1 MKNRVR
7 RYAGLEMSDLFRNP
21 ALRAYLANVRGWH
34 GYVRFLGLPD
44 RRDNPDV
51 EIGGLFVWPL
61 LTRRHVSPDEN
72 PANWLDEAERV
83 LDALMIGKPLMLLGD
98 PGSGKTTL
106 LNYLVWLLG
115 RPSENVLIDRLGW
128 RLPVPMVLREMRLRG
143 VTDFDGLLAAFLGH
157 AMSEPLRE
165 GGYLNEMLATGQAF
179 ILLDGIDEVGDQA
192 ARTNLRRAV
201 FDGFAR
207 YPDCLWVLSSRI
219 VGYDEVSFDRNPFD
233 EALLGKARASPFEG
247 PAVYEDAGEYSNDPP
262 PSNHGKMSMRR
273 ASRGFSAAGR
283 GIDDTPVVTR
293 FIAPFDDKR
302 ITSFARKWYIQ
313 REAAATRAG
322 ADASHLVRAVH
333 ADPAILR
340 LARVPNLLTMMALIH
355 RIETTLP
362 HGRALL
368 YDRIAEA
375 YLESIDKFRGLY
387 SGAHDLPQKKFWLAR
402 VGYEMQRRRTLA
414 EETDGE
420 ASAFRGKAESPDSLE
435 ILVESGDVAAW
446 LAAEMERGG
455 TIVGVDSPG
464 EFLDF
469 VGRRSGLF
477 LPRAEGRY
485 AFIHLS
491 FQEYFAA
498 VALERDVTGIDW
510 ARGKRSPLGFF
521 REDLAK
527 WAEQSIWRE
536 TFVFLFELLAPKR
549 DWYADLLDCVFGEG
563 FSRLDTPEPDEQ
575 TLNLAFLAARLVV
588 NPRAGLA
595 PAKIR
600 DAIDG
605 CVRTQLRYQS
615 AEWYNRFLS
624 DNVFREL
631 LVDDRE
637 WNAKVLDA
645 IGDQLRKLGIRGI
658 DLSKTRTDDIAP
670 LADLIELQSLSLWGT
685 TVSDLTPLA
694 NLTALQRLDLD
705 GTLVSDLTPLSNLI
719 GLQWLHLDGTPV
731 SDLSPLSNLTALE
744 SLELRR
750 TSVSD
755 LSPLRNL
762 TRLQWLYLIKTK
774 VSDLTPLANLTDLQ
788 SLNLMETRIS
798 NLTPLSN
805 LTGLQRLDLDGTL
818 VSDLSPLSNLT
829 ALESLELRRTS
840 VSDLS
845 PLRNLTRLQWLHLM
859 ETEVSDLTPLANLT
873 ALKLLTLSWTSVS
886 NFSPLGNLTR
896 LQWLYL
902 TKTKVSD
909 FTPLANLTD
918 LQSLNLMETRI
929 SDLTPLSNLTG
940 LQHLDL
946 DGTLVSDLSPLANL
960 TELQHLDLDGTPV
973 SDLTPLANLTKLQS
987 LDLTGTGI
995 TENEVSKLR
1004 DALPHCRIL
1013 T

>member
-1 MKNRVR
+1 MKSPVR

-44 RRDNPDV
+44 RRDRPDV
-51 EIGGLFVWPL
+51 EVGGLFVWPL

-72 PANWLDEAERV
+72 PDNWLDEAERL
-83 LDALMIGKPLMLLGD
+83 LDTLMIGKPLVLLGD

-115 RPSENVLIDRLGW
+115 RPSENILIDRLGW
-128 RLPVPMVLREMRLRG
+128 RLPVPMVLRELHLRG
-143 VTDFDGLLAAFLGH
+143 VTDFDGLLRAFLGH

-233 EALLGKARASPFEG
+233 EAPLGKARASPFEG

-262 PSNHGKMSMRR
+262 PSNHGKVSMRR
-273 ASRGFSAAGR
+273 ASRGFSATGR
-283 GIDDTPVVTR
+283 GIGDTPVVTR

-302 ITSFARKWYIQ
+302 ITAFARKWYIQ

-387 SGAHDLPQKKFWLAR
+387 SGAYDLPQKKFWLAR
-402 VGYEMQRRRTLA
+402 VGYEMQRHRTLA

-420 ASAFRGKAESPDSLE
+420 APAFRGKAESPDSLE
-435 ILVESGDVAAW
+435 ILVESGDVVAW
-446 LAAEMERGG
+446 LAAEMKRGG
-455 TIVGVDSPG
+455 TTVGVDSPG

-510 ARGKRSPLGFF
+510 ARGKPSPLGFV
-521 REDLAK
+521 RDDLVR
-527 WAEQSIWRE
+527 WAEQSAWRE
-536 TFVFLFELLAPKR
+536 TFVFLFELLAPKH
-549 DWYADLLDCVFGEG
+549 DWYAELLDCVFGEG
-563 FSRLDTPEPDEQ
+563 FSRLDTPKPDER

-595 PAKIR
+595 PAKTR
-600 DAIDG
+600 DAIEG

-615 AEWYNRFLS
+615 AESYDRFLS

-637 WNAKVLDA
+637 WNAKVFDA
-645 IGDQLRKLGIRGI
+645 IGDQLRKLGIRRI
-658 DLSKTRTDDIAP
+658 DLSKMRTDDIAP
-670 LADLIELQSLSLWGT
+670 LADLIELQWLSLRST

-694 NLTALQRLDLD
+694 NLTALQFLDLD
-705 GTLVSDLTPLSNLI
+705 GTLVSDLSPLADLI
-719 GLQWLHLDGTPV
+719 ELQWLILW
-731 SDLSPLSNLTALE
+731 
-744 SLELRR
+744 R
-750 TSVSD
+750 T
-755 LSPLRNL
+755 
-762 TRLQWLYLIKTK
+762 T
-774 VSDLTPLANLTDLQ
+774 VSDLTPLANLT
-788 SLNLMETRIS
+788 
-798 NLTPLSN
+798 
-805 LTGLQRLDLDGTL
+805 GLQHIGLDGTL

-829 ALESLELRRTS
+829 ALESLELGGKS
-840 VSDLS
+840 VSDITPLS
-845 PLRNLTRLQWLHLM
+845 NLTGLQSLSLWS
-859 ETEVSDLTPLANLT
+859 TTVSDLTPLANLT
-873 ALKLLTLSWTSVS
+873 
-886 NFSPLGNLTR
+886 
-896 LQWLYL
+896 
-902 TKTKVSD
+902 
-909 FTPLANLTD
+909 
-918 LQSLNLMETRI
+918 
-929 SDLTPLSNLTG
+929 G
-940 LQHLDL
+940 LQHIGLE
-946 DGTLVSDLSPLANL
+946 GTLVSDLSPLADL
-960 TELQHLDLDGTPV
+960 IELQWLILWRTTV
-973 SDLTPLANLTKLQS
+973 SDLTPLANLTGLQHIGLEGTLVSDLSPLSNLTALESLELWGTSVSDITPLSNLTGLQWLSLWSTTVSDLTPLANLTGLQHINLEGTLVSDLSPLSNLTKLQL
-987 LDLTGTGI
+987 LDLKGTGI
-995 TENEVSKLR
+995 TENEARKLR

>member
-1 MKNRVR
+1 MKSRVR

-72 PANWLDEAERV
+72 PANWLDEVERV

-179 ILLDGIDEVGDQA
+179 ILLDGIDEIGDQA

-233 EALLGKARASPFEG
+233 EAPLGKARASPFEG

-262 PSNHGKMSMRR
+262 PSNHGKVSMRR
-273 ASRGFSAAGR
+273 AFRGFSATER
-283 GIDDTPVVTR
+283 GIDDAPVVTR

-302 ITSFARKWYIQ
+302 ITAFARKWYIQ

-322 ADASHLVRAVH
+322 ADASHLVRAVR

-375 YLESIDKFRGLY
+375 YLESIDKYRGLY

-414 EETDGE
+414 KEADGE
-420 ASAFRGKAESPDSLE
+420 ASAFRGKAESPDSSE

-455 TIVGVDSPG
+455 TTVGVDSPG

-469 VGRRSGLF
+469 VGRRSGLL

-510 ARGKRSPLGFF
+510 ARGKRSPLGLK
-521 REDLAK
+521 RGNLAK

-536 TFVFLFELLAPKR
+536 TFVFLFEMLAPKN
-549 DWYADLLDCVFGEG
+549 DWHADLLNCVFGKG
-563 FSRLDTPEPDEQ
+563 FSRLDARKPDER
-575 TLNLAFLAARLVV
+575 TLNLACLAARLVV

-595 PAKIR
+595 PAKTR

-615 AEWYNRFLS
+615 AGSYNRFLS
-624 DNVFREL
+624 DNVFRVL

-645 IGDQLRKLGIRGI
+645 IGEQLRKLGIRRI
-658 DLSKTRTDDIAP
+658 DLSGTRIDDIAP
-670 LADLIELQSLSLWGT
+670 FANLTGLQILHLNKTPVSDLSPLANLTGLQFLHLNETPVSDLSPLANLTGLQFLNLDKTPVSDLSPLANLTGLQFLNLDKT
-685 TVSDLTPLA
+685 PVSDLTPLA
-694 NLTALQRLDLD
+694 NLT
-705 GTLVSDLTPLSNLI
+705 
-719 GLQWLHLDGTPV
+719 GLQFLHLNETPV
-731 SDLSPLSNLTALE
+731 SDLSPLA
-744 SLELRR
+744 
-750 TSVSD
+750 
-755 LSPLRNL
+755 
-762 TRLQWLYLIKTK
+762 
-774 VSDLTPLANLTDLQ
+774 
-788 SLNLMETRIS
+788 
-798 NLTPLSN
+798 N
-805 LTGLQRLDLDGTL
+805 LTGLQ
-818 VSDLSPLSNLT
+818 
-829 ALESLELRRTS
+829 
-840 VSDLS
+840 
-845 PLRNLTRLQWLHLM
+845 
-859 ETEVSDLTPLANLT
+859 
-873 ALKLLTLSWTSVS
+873 
-886 NFSPLGNLTR
+886 F
-896 LQWLYL
+896 
-902 TKTKVSD
+902 
-909 FTPLANLTD
+909 
-918 LQSLNLMETRI
+918 LNLDKTPV

-940 LQHLDL
+940 LQFLDL
-946 DGTLVSDLSPLANL
+946 N
-960 TELQHLDLDGTPV
+960 ETPV
-973 SDLTPLANLTKLQS
+973 SDLTPLANLTGLQILDLNETPVSDLTPLANLTGLQILHLNKTPVSDLTPLANLTGLQILHLNETPVSDLTPLANLTGLQFLHLNKTPVSDLTSLSNLTGLQYIYLSGTLVSDLFPLSNLTKLQS
-987 LDLTGTGI
+987 LVLTGIGI
-995 TENEVSKLR
+995 TENEASKLR
-1004 DALPHCRIL
+1004 DALPHCDIL

>member
-1 MKNRVR
+1 MKSPVR

-44 RRDNPDV
+44 RRDRPDV

-72 PANWLDEAERV
+72 PANWLDEVERV

-115 RPSENVLIDRLGW
+115 RPSENVLIDRQGW

-179 ILLDGIDEVGDQA
+179 VLLDGIDEVGDQA

-233 EALLGKARASPFEG
+233 EAPLGKARTSPLEG

-273 ASRGFSAAGR
+273 ASRGFSATGR

-302 ITSFARKWYIQ
+302 ITAFARKWYIQ

-435 ILVESGDVAAW
+435 ILVESGDVVAW

-455 TIVGVDSPG
+455 TTVGVDSPE

-510 ARGKRSPLGFF
+510 ARGKPSPLGFV
-521 REDLAK
+521 RADLAR
-527 WAEQSIWRE
+527 WAEQSAWRE
-536 TFVFLFELLAPKR
+536 TFVILFELLAPKR
-549 DWYADLLDCVFGEG
+549 DWYADLLDCVFGDE
-563 FSRLDTPEPDEQ
+563 FSRLDAPKPDER

-595 PAKIR
+595 PAKTWDVIV
-600 DAIDG
+600 DG

-615 AEWYNRFLS
+615 AASYDRFRS

-631 LVDDRE
+631 LGDDRE
-637 WNAKVLDA
+637 WNAKVFDA
-645 IGDQLRKLGIRGI
+645 IGEQLRKLGIRWL
-658 DLSKTRTDDIAP
+658 DLSMTRIDDIAP
-670 LADLIELQSLSLWGT
+670 LADLIELQSLLLWRT
-685 TVSDLTPLA
+685 KISDLTPLT
-694 NLTALQRLDLD
+694 NLTA
-705 GTLVSDLTPLSNLI
+705 
-719 GLQWLHLDGTPV
+719 
-731 SDLSPLSNLTALE
+731 
-744 SLELRR
+744 
-750 TSVSD
+750 
-755 LSPLRNL
+755 
-762 TRLQWLYLIKTK
+762 
-774 VSDLTPLANLTDLQ
+774 
-788 SLNLMETRIS
+788 
-798 NLTPLSN
+798 
-805 LTGLQRLDLDGTL
+805 LQRLDLDGTL

-829 ALESLELRRTS
+829 ALESLELRGTS
-840 VSDLS
+840 ISGLTPLS
-845 PLRNLTRLQWLHLM
+845 NLTGLQRLYLM
-859 ETEVSDLTPLANLT
+859 ETKVSDLTPLANLT
-873 ALKLLTLSWTSVS
+873 ALESLDLRMTSVS
-886 NFSPLGNLTR
+886 DLS
-896 LQWLYL
+896 
-902 TKTKVSD
+902 
-909 FTPLANLTD
+909 PLANLTALESLELGGTSVSD
-918 LQSLNLMETRI
+918 LTSLSNLTGLQSLGLWRLTVSDLTSLSNLTGLQRLYLMETKVSDLTSLSNLTGLQSLSLLRMTV

-940 LQHLDL
+940 LQRLYLMETKVSDLTPLSNLTGLQRLSLWRTTVSDLTPLANLTGLQYLDL

-960 TELQHLDLDGTPV
+960 T
-973 SDLTPLANLTKLQS
+973 KLQS
-987 LDLTGTGI
+987 LDLKGTGI
-995 TENEVSKLR
+995 TENEVRKLR
-1004 DALPHCRIL
+1004 DTLPHCHIQ